1 MPAPS
6 SSAQAGVDRVSARQS
21 GSRHPRERWDRCLP
35 PLFFARS
42 CTTDAPPPPSASTAY
57 VKKKKQKKRKQC
69 LTECPIRRII
79 TVFFSLSVCL
89 SVCPSICLF
98 LSLYRSILCIL
109 FSLSIFLPLSASV
122 CVSLYL
128 SFSFTHI
135 LHFYIFLLLLSFSS
149 ISRVSLFLSLSIF
162 SSSGKAEKDDVEE
175 TVEEEEEEKKKKKKK
190 EKEKTTKKERK
201 KRRRKEEKREDRRPK
216 SEQGRGRRRRLRCP
230 GGELAR
236 GWSTT
241 CAIMA
246 EVATKKSISVVSN
259 KKNEVCGV
267 QSNNGLIDLDNITA
281 THNKQLISLC
291 DNNDDEDDLVLTNN
305 TRNELATE
313 DKSLQEL
320 IENELALRIC
330 SNNGDKKKKKK
341 KKDDDDDDD
350 DDDDG
355 DDDNDGNGDGDGDD
369 EIDEVDDNNDI
380 DNQDE
385 KNRLVK
391 MDEIEEQQTGQPDTV
406 KRILLDRQEDQ
417 FRVNTDFIVAEL
429 EHCALIGEPYGYQNG
444 HVSPITNVKPEDGA
458 NESKKEIVDFDK
470 DKIDDDDDD
479 DDDDDKDAMIM
490 KKTNDEIERER
501 KENEKSEEK
510 EEGSIENENDLFLRS
525 TKTNRSSEEVIANL
539 DDVKF
544 ESDDNNVDVESN
556 RSMEINI
563 SKVVDNSS
571 PLSCGD
577 KYQQEEEEEEEENKL
592 IESKSFLKDTIEL
605 VETDLGKDECL
616 EKKTTWTNEQEEV
629 IMDGQQSG
637 GQFSDNFEDPEQVAL
652 TSVIN
657 DKLKTID
664 TKESLIDNTTEYFR
678 NDENVV
684 VGGNT
689 TNNESSA
696 MIMDTI
702 AEVTNKVM
710 ESPQDVSSNKSRSF
724 DDVTLSQSETSTDA
738 ASTQEFIDMERRVL
752 SEENESNVER
762 NVVDDDDTKK
772 MLEDDLIDRRND
784 VTLLT
789 SYSNETTRE
798 FDYDETAND
807 SRNERFEDNDKC
819 QMSDSTVLLDNTEV
833 VVSAQ
838 NLAIFSESKRVESLL
853 IDSVDQS
860 TDQAHKFDSWMTV
873 EEATRIEEDVEIEK
887 ERHHEEILTIER
899 EDTNETIITDSDRST
914 QDDHLAASSPRA
926 PLATPD
932 DETSD
937 IINVCD
943 SESREEKI
951 TTTSSTTAT
960 ATTVMSSSSKGAAS
974 VTNKTK
980 KKKIEGVAGNDASP
994 NLTPRTKKTK
1004 KSKKS
1009 DLEKENISVKS
1020 SFNKFDALSKKTVL
1034 HVRSVDA
1041 GKVQQQLNSV
1051 GQNGEAN
1058 QNCRSC
1064 GKVVFQMEQ
1073 TKAEGLVWHKNCFRC
1088 VQCSKQLNVDN
1099 YESHES
1105 TLYCKP
1111 HFKELF
1117 QPKPVEESDQSVRPR
1132 KPELIIR
1139 ENEPKE
1145 LPPDVVRASD
1155 KPDLGLEELSSLN
1168 VKSRFQVFEKAGT
1181 ENTTNEIERSPSQIA
1196 VKRSPSILSKLA
1208 KFQAKGMDI
1217 GVADESLNG
1226 IPYEESS
1233 ESEEEEA
1240 AEDIEEVETE
1250 IVKAKR
1256 TTRERPISFSK
1267 MDDIKN
1273 RWESTSQQGR
1283 REVQREAR
1291 KEEIAGIRSRL
1302 FMGKQGKMKEMYQ
1315 QAVAGSERVTKIN
1328 AAEEIQHS
1336 THARSIKERFERG
1349 EPIAASDDET
1359 DSKPKPEK
1367 ADEEVI
1373 AAGISRKSRS
1383 LFLELDASAAKTG
1396 RPVTPVNPKTPADAP
1411 RRARDA
1417 FMVRQVSDDVVRSS
1431 DTTEEVHVE
1440 TSDIS
1445 NKFKFFESY
1454 KEPEKQRKQFRI
1466 TPPRD
1471 GQVKQMDS
1479 PEREIYRD
1487 PDVVRA
1493 DDRVDEVVHTDTA
1506 RKMLSIFRQMEENAC
1521 KEELPEGPKPLKRFT
1536 PPPEDKFAKQ
1546 TASDSEEDEE
1556 EEGEE
1561 SEADES
1567 AEERDPNYV
1576 RASDKVEDEFLKQ
1589 AQNAARAKTLR
1600 AKFEHWEET
1609 DGKPSNHNIAEM
1621 EIAQSTGDQSS
1632 IESASSLRAR
1642 FESLGSQTNESPRAP
1657 KIKVNRFVE
1666 IQASCTDVCESCKK
1680 KVYPLEKVETNNKI
1694 FHKQCFRC
1702 LQCNCV
1708 LRMDTFT
1715 LNNGKLYCIPHF
1727 KQLFITRG
1735 NYDEGFG
1742 VDPHKNKWATSN
1754 ANQANVSP
1762 IAVSNGDL

>member
-1 MPAPS
+1 M
-6 SSAQAGVDRVSARQS
+6 
-21 GSRHPRERWDRCLP
+21 
-35 PLFFARS
+35 
-42 CTTDAPPPPSASTAY
+42 
-57 VKKKKQKKRKQC
+57 
-69 LTECPIRRII
+69 
-79 TVFFSLSVCL
+79 
-89 SVCPSICLF
+89 
-98 LSLYRSILCIL
+98 
-109 FSLSIFLPLSASV
+109 
-122 CVSLYL
+122 
-128 SFSFTHI
+128 
-135 LHFYIFLLLLSFSS
+135 
-149 ISRVSLFLSLSIF
+149 
-162 SSSGKAEKDDVEE
+162 
-175 TVEEEEEEKKKKKKK
+175 
-190 EKEKTTKKERK
+190 
-201 KRRRKEEKREDRRPK
+201 
-216 SEQGRGRRRRLRCP
+216 
-230 GGELAR
+230 
-236 GWSTT
+236 
-241 CAIMA
+241 
-246 EVATKKSISVVSN
+246 N
-259 KKNEVCGV
+259 
-267 QSNNGLIDLDNITA
+267 
-281 THNKQLISLC
+281 
-291 DNNDDEDDLVLTNN
+291 
-305 TRNELATE
+305 
-313 DKSLQEL
+313 
-320 IENELALRIC
+320 
-330 SNNGDKKKKKK
+330 
-341 KKDDDDDDD
+341 
-350 DDDDG
+350 
-355 DDDNDGNGDGDGDD
+355 
-369 EIDEVDDNNDI
+369 
-380 DNQDE
+380 
-385 KNRLVK
+385 
-391 MDEIEEQQTGQPDTV
+391 EIEEDEEQQQQQQQSGQSDTV
-406 KRILLDRQEDQ
+406 KRILFDRQDDQ

-429 EHCALIGEPYGYQNG
+429 EHCALIEEPYGYQNG
-444 HVSPITNVKPEDGA
+444 HVSPIITNNVKSEEHN
-458 NESKKEIVDFDK
+458 NEIKKELVDFDK
-470 DKIDDDDDD
+470 DKIDDV
-479 DDDDDKDAMIM
+479 KETFMI
-490 KKTNDEIERER
+490 DQIDREI
-501 KENEKSEEK
+501 NEK
-510 EEGSIENENDLFLRS
+510 EENDKDKMEEMNVEKVEKDLFLRS
-525 TKTNRSSEEVIANL
+525 NKIYDENVIPNL

-544 ESDDNNVDVESN
+544 EIDDNNVDIESN
-556 RSMEINI
+556 RSTEINI
-563 SKVVDNSS
+563 SNYMDNSS
-571 PLSCGD
+571 PLSCRN
-577 KYQQEEEEEEEENKL
+577 KYQQEEEEEEEEEEEGL
-592 IESKSFLKDTIEL
+592 IDNKSFSNNTFDRIET
-605 VETDLGKDECL
+605 EIIDDEL
-616 EKKTTWTNEQEEV
+616 SEKKIIDRTDDTWMNKREESEQSE
-629 IMDGQQSG
+629 
-637 GQFSDNFEDPEQVAL
+637 GQFSDNFEDPEKCSM
-652 TSVIN
+652 TSINN
-657 DKLKTID
+657 DKLNTID
-664 TKESLIDNTTEYFR
+664 TNESIIDNNKMEYFR
-678 NDENVV
+678 NDDNNIV
-684 VGGNT
+684 VGNQSINEST
-689 TNNESSA
+689 TMIAEITNNNS
-696 MIMDTI
+696 
-702 AEVTNKVM
+702 KVI

-752 SEENESNVER
+752 SEENESIVIER
-762 NVVDDDDTKK
+762 NNDDDNKRFS
-772 MLEDDLIDRRND
+772 EDDIDLRND
-784 VTLLT
+784 VQSLKTYNKDT
-789 SYSNETTRE
+789 TKEYDFEET
-798 FDYDETAND
+798 ND
-807 SRNERFEDNDKC
+807 LRNFERFEINDTR
-819 QMSDSTVLLDNTEV
+819 QQQLTDSTILLEKTEI
-833 VVSAQ
+833 VVSAK
-838 NLAIFSESKRVESLL
+838 NVAIHSETNKRVESFM
-853 IDSVDQS
+853 IDKTDRSSTNDQIN
-860 TDQAHKFDSWMTV
+860 KFDSWMTV

-951 TTTSSTTAT
+951 TTTSSTTST
-960 ATTVMSSSSKGAAS
+960 ITTVMSSSSKGAAG

-1009 DLEKENISVKS
+1009 DLEKENISVCRSFGDISNMSEADQTTFGRTNSMEIEEKAKSMGDLRVCEQGFSKFCKDAPVFAGVSVKALRASYCSLANLTSEGKEKDQILGRPRFEKS

-1041 GKVQQQLNSV
+1041 GKVQQQLNAV

-1233 ESEEEEA
+1233 ESEEEEPT
-1240 AEDIEEVETE
+1240 EDIEEVETE

-1666 IQASCTDVCESCKK
+1666 IQASCTDVCESCEK

>member
-1 MPAPS
+1 
-6 SSAQAGVDRVSARQS
+6 
-21 GSRHPRERWDRCLP
+21 
-35 PLFFARS
+35 
-42 CTTDAPPPPSASTAY
+42 
-57 VKKKKQKKRKQC
+57 
-69 LTECPIRRII
+69 
-79 TVFFSLSVCL
+79 
-89 SVCPSICLF
+89 
-98 LSLYRSILCIL
+98 
-109 FSLSIFLPLSASV
+109 
-122 CVSLYL
+122 
-128 SFSFTHI
+128 
-135 LHFYIFLLLLSFSS
+135 
-149 ISRVSLFLSLSIF
+149 
-162 SSSGKAEKDDVEE
+162 
-175 TVEEEEEEKKKKKKK
+175 
-190 EKEKTTKKERK
+190 
-201 KRRRKEEKREDRRPK
+201 
-216 SEQGRGRRRRLRCP
+216 
-230 GGELAR
+230 
-236 GWSTT
+236 
-241 CAIMA
+241 MA

-267 QSNNGLIDLDNITA
+267 QSNNGLIELDNLTA
-281 THNKQLISLC
+281 SNKQLISLC

-305 TRNELATE
+305 TRNELDTE

-320 IENELALRIC
+320 IDSELALRIC
-330 SNNGDKKKKKK
+330 SPNEEEVLEDEEEEEEQEEKEVKGKENDDVQVVE
-341 KKDDDDDDD
+341 KD
-350 DDDDG
+350 
-355 DDDNDGNGDGDGDD
+355 N
-369 EIDEVDDNNDI
+369 
-380 DNQDE
+380 
-385 KNRLVK
+385 
-391 MDEIEEQQTGQPDTV
+391 IEEESNQPDAV
-406 KRILLDRQEDQ
+406 KRIVLDRQEDP

-429 EHCALIGEPYGYQNG
+429 EHCALIEEPYGYQNG
-444 HVSPITNVKPEDGA
+444 HVSPETHVKPDQLNETKDELEERIFEDGIEDNVAVVQKTNVCID
-458 NESKKEIVDFDK
+458 EIDRG
-470 DKIDDDDDD
+470 KID
-479 DDDDDKDAMIM
+479 
-490 KKTNDEIERER
+490 ERI
-501 KENEKSEEK
+501 
-510 EEGSIENENDLFLRS
+510 IENDENDLFLKS
-525 TKTNRSSEEVIANL
+525 GKP
-539 DDVKF
+539 DDDQLAVT
-544 ESDDNNVDVESN
+544 ESN
-556 RSMEINI
+556 RNFEDVKLGSDEIEIESCQVEDKLFSPI
-563 SKVVDNSS
+563 SCK
-571 PLSCGD
+571 D
-577 KYQQEEEEEEEENKL
+577 KHQQEEESIPTKFLLETNEKL
-592 IESKSFLKDTIEL
+592 IETERDDNQRQDNKKSIDIS
-605 VETDLGKDECL
+605 D
-616 EKKTTWTNEQEEV
+616 TWTEQLTPDV
-629 IMDGQQSG
+629 QQFG
-637 GQFSDNFEDPEQVAL
+637 GQFSDNFDDDE
-652 TSVIN
+652 T
-657 DKLKTID
+657 TID
-664 TKESLIDNTTEYFR
+664 KKSDKESSLNKESNSEIIRTTEYYQMT
-678 NDENVV
+678 E
-684 VGGNT
+684 
-689 TNNESSA
+689 NNETMEES
-696 MIMDTI
+696 MNNDGLIKI
-702 AEVTNKVM
+702 E
-710 ESPQDVSSNKSRSF
+710 ESPQDVSCTQSRSF

-752 SEENESNVER
+752 NEESSSTER
-762 NVVDDDDTKK
+762 NNHDDTKLITDSDNIK
-772 MLEDDLIDRRND
+772 NDSNLIYRDTEEESVVMNNEDDIQ
-784 VTLLT
+784 
-789 SYSNETTRE
+789 NENLE
-798 FDYDETAND
+798 IL
-807 SRNERFEDNDKC
+807 DNDNVQC
-819 QMSDSTVLLDNTEV
+819 QQSESTILVEKTEV
-833 VVSAQ
+833 VVSET
-838 NLAIFSESKRVESLL
+838 NVTIFSETNRVELMDTVS
-853 IDSVDQS
+853 QS
-860 TDQAHKFDSWMTV
+860 DNNQTHKFDSWMTV
-873 EEATRIEEDVEIEK
+873 EEATRIEEEEEKTDK
-887 ERHHEEILTIER
+887 ERHHEEIHTIIKR
-899 EDTNETIITDSDRST
+899 EDTNETNITDSDRST
-914 QDDHLAASSPRA
+914 QDDHHHHHHHHLDSSPRA

-951 TTTSSTTAT
+951 TTSSTTT
-960 ATTVMSSSSKGAAS
+960 TTTVMSGSSKGAATTTGTTT
-974 VTNKTK
+974 TNKTK
-980 KKKIEGVAGNDASP
+980 KKKIEGVAGNDACP

-1041 GKVQQQLNSV
+1041 GKVQQQLNAV
-1051 GQNGEAN
+1051 GQNGEAAN

-1064 GKVVFQMEQ
+1064 NKVVFQMEQ

-1117 QPKPVEESDQSVRPR
+1117 QPKPVEESDQPVRPR

-1181 ENTTNEIERSPSQIA
+1181 ENTNEIEKSPSQIA

-1233 ESEEEEA
+1233 ESEEEDATE
-1240 AEDIEEVETE
+1240 EIEEIDTE

-1359 DSKPKPEK
+1359 DNTKPKPEK

-1396 RPVTPVNPKTPADAP
+1396 RPVTPVNPKPSADTP

-1417 FMVRQVSDDVVRSS
+1417 FMVRQVSDDVIRSS

-1471 GQVKQMDS
+1471 GQVKMDS

-1546 TASDSEEDEE
+1546 TASDSEEEEE

-1666 IQASCTDVCESCKK
+1666 IQASCTDVCESCEK

-1742 VDPHKNKWATSN
+1742 VDPHKNKWATSST
-1754 ANQANVSP
+1754 NQANVSP

>member
-1 MPAPS
+1 
-6 SSAQAGVDRVSARQS
+6 
-21 GSRHPRERWDRCLP
+21 
-35 PLFFARS
+35 
-42 CTTDAPPPPSASTAY
+42 
-57 VKKKKQKKRKQC
+57 
-69 LTECPIRRII
+69 
-79 TVFFSLSVCL
+79 
-89 SVCPSICLF
+89 
-98 LSLYRSILCIL
+98 
-109 FSLSIFLPLSASV
+109 
-122 CVSLYL
+122 
-128 SFSFTHI
+128 
-135 LHFYIFLLLLSFSS
+135 
-149 ISRVSLFLSLSIF
+149 
-162 SSSGKAEKDDVEE
+162 
-175 TVEEEEEEKKKKKKK
+175 
-190 EKEKTTKKERK
+190 
-201 KRRRKEEKREDRRPK
+201 
-216 SEQGRGRRRRLRCP
+216 
-230 GGELAR
+230 
-236 GWSTT
+236 
-241 CAIMA
+241 MA

-267 QSNNGLIDLDNITA
+267 QSNNGLIELDNLTA
-281 THNKQLISLC
+281 SNKQLISLC

-305 TRNELATE
+305 TRNELDTE

-320 IENELALRIC
+320 IDSELALRIC
-330 SNNGDKKKKKK
+330 SPNEEEVEEDEQEEKEVGEENDDVQVVE
-341 KKDDDDDDD
+341 KD
-350 DDDDG
+350 
-355 DDDNDGNGDGDGDD
+355 N
-369 EIDEVDDNNDI
+369 V
-380 DNQDE
+380 
-385 KNRLVK
+385 
-391 MDEIEEQQTGQPDTV
+391 EEESNQPDAV
-406 KRILLDRQEDQ
+406 KRIVLDRHEDP

-429 EHCALIGEPYGYQNG
+429 EHCALIEEPYGYQNG
-444 HVSPITNVKPEDGA
+444 HVSPETHVKPDQMNETKDELEERIFDEGIEDNVAVVQKTNVCID
-458 NESKKEIVDFDK
+458 EIDRG
-470 DKIDDDDDD
+470 KIDERTIEEDENDFFLKSAKPDDDQLAVIESNRNFEDV
-479 DDDDDKDAMIM
+479 KLES
-490 KKTNDEIERER
+490 DEIE
-501 KENEKSEEK
+501 
-510 EEGSIENENDLFLRS
+510 IES
-525 TKTNRSSEEVIANL
+525 CQ
-539 DDVKF
+539 
-544 ESDDNNVDVESN
+544 VED
-556 RSMEINI
+556 
-563 SKVVDNSS
+563 KLSS
-571 PLSCGD
+571 PVPCQD
-577 KYQQEEEEEEEENKL
+577 KHQQEEESIPTKFLLETNEKL
-592 IESKSFLKDTIEL
+592 IETERDDNQTQESKKSIEL
-605 VETDLGKDECL
+605 PD
-616 EKKTTWTNEQEEV
+616 TWTEQLTP
-629 IMDGQQSG
+629 DNQQLG
-637 GQFSDNFEDPEQVAL
+637 GQFSDNFDDE
-652 TSVIN
+652 T
-657 DKLKTID
+657 TID
-664 TKESLIDNTTEYFR
+664 KKSDKESSSIKESNSGITTTEYFQIT
-678 NDENVV
+678 E
-684 VGGNT
+684 
-689 TNNESSA
+689 NNETLEES
-696 MIMDTI
+696 MNNNDGLIKI
-702 AEVTNKVM
+702 E
-710 ESPQDVSSNKSRSF
+710 ESPQDVSCTQSRSF

-752 SEENESNVER
+752 NEESSSSER
-762 NVVDDDDTKK
+762 NNHDDTKFISDSDNIK
-772 MLEDDLIDRRND
+772 NESTLTYREIEESEVMNEDDIQ
-784 VTLLT
+784 
-789 SYSNETTRE
+789 NESLE
-798 FDYDETAND
+798 IL
-807 SRNERFEDNDKC
+807 DNDNNVQCPK
-819 QMSDSTVLLDNTEV
+819 SESTILLEKTEV
-833 VVSAQ
+833 VVSET
-838 NLAIFSESKRVESLL
+838 NVTIFSETKRVELMDNLS
-853 IDSVDQS
+853 QS
-860 TDQAHKFDSWMTV
+860 DNNQTHKFDSWMTV
-873 EEATRIEEDVEIEK
+873 EEATRIEEEEEKADK
-887 ERHHEEILTIER
+887 ERHHEEIRTIIKR
-899 EDTNETIITDSDRST
+899 EDTNQTNVTDNDRST
-914 QDDHLAASSPRA
+914 QDDDHHHHHHHHHLASSPRA

-943 SESREEKI
+943 SESREEKKI
-951 TTTSSTTAT
+951 TTSSSSTT
-960 ATTVMSSSSKGAAS
+960 TTVMSSSSKGAATTTT
-974 VTNKTK
+974 TNKTK
-980 KKKIEGVAGNDASP
+980 KKKIEGVAGNDACP

-1041 GKVQQQLNSV
+1041 GKVQQQLNAV
-1051 GQNGEAN
+1051 GQNGEAAN

-1064 GKVVFQMEQ
+1064 NKVVFQMEQ

-1117 QPKPVEESDQSVRPR
+1117 QPKPVEESDQPVRPR

-1181 ENTTNEIERSPSQIA
+1181 ENTNEIEKSPSQIA

-1233 ESEEEEA
+1233 ESEEEDATE
-1240 AEDIEEVETE
+1240 EIEEIDTE

-1359 DSKPKPEK
+1359 DNTKPKPEK

-1396 RPVTPVNPKTPADAP
+1396 RPVTPVNPKTPADTP

-1471 GQVKQMDS
+1471 GQVKMDS

-1546 TASDSEEDEE
+1546 TASDSEEEEE

-1666 IQASCTDVCESCKK
+1666 IQASCTDVCESCEK

-1754 ANQANVSP
+1754 SNQANVSP

>member
-1 MPAPS
+1 
-6 SSAQAGVDRVSARQS
+6 
-21 GSRHPRERWDRCLP
+21 
-35 PLFFARS
+35 
-42 CTTDAPPPPSASTAY
+42 
-57 VKKKKQKKRKQC
+57 
-69 LTECPIRRII
+69 
-79 TVFFSLSVCL
+79 
-89 SVCPSICLF
+89 
-98 LSLYRSILCIL
+98 
-109 FSLSIFLPLSASV
+109 
-122 CVSLYL
+122 
-128 SFSFTHI
+128 
-135 LHFYIFLLLLSFSS
+135 
-149 ISRVSLFLSLSIF
+149 
-162 SSSGKAEKDDVEE
+162 
-175 TVEEEEEEKKKKKKK
+175 
-190 EKEKTTKKERK
+190 
-201 KRRRKEEKREDRRPK
+201 
-216 SEQGRGRRRRLRCP
+216 
-230 GGELAR
+230 
-236 GWSTT
+236 
-241 CAIMA
+241 MA

-267 QSNNGLIDLDNITA
+267 QSNNGLIELDNLTA
-281 THNKQLISLC
+281 SNKQLISLC

-305 TRNELATE
+305 TRNELDTE

-320 IENELALRIC
+320 IDSELALRIC
-330 SNNGDKKKKKK
+330 SPNEEEVEEDEQEEKEVGEENDDVQVVE
-341 KKDDDDDDD
+341 KD
-350 DDDDG
+350 
-355 DDDNDGNGDGDGDD
+355 N
-369 EIDEVDDNNDI
+369 V
-380 DNQDE
+380 
-385 KNRLVK
+385 
-391 MDEIEEQQTGQPDTV
+391 EEESNQPDAV
-406 KRILLDRQEDQ
+406 KRIVLDRHEDP

-429 EHCALIGEPYGYQNG
+429 EHCALIEEPYGYQNG
-444 HVSPITNVKPEDGA
+444 HVSPETHVKPDQMNETKDELEERIFDEGIEDNVAVVQKTNVCID
-458 NESKKEIVDFDK
+458 EIDRG
-470 DKIDDDDDD
+470 KIDERTIEEDENDFFLKSAKPDDDQLAVIESNRNFEDV
-479 DDDDDKDAMIM
+479 KLES
-490 KKTNDEIERER
+490 DEIE
-501 KENEKSEEK
+501 
-510 EEGSIENENDLFLRS
+510 IES
-525 TKTNRSSEEVIANL
+525 CQ
-539 DDVKF
+539 
-544 ESDDNNVDVESN
+544 VED
-556 RSMEINI
+556 
-563 SKVVDNSS
+563 KLSS
-571 PLSCGD
+571 PVPCQD
-577 KYQQEEEEEEEENKL
+577 KHQQEEESIPTKFLLETNEKL
-592 IESKSFLKDTIEL
+592 IETERDDNQTQESKKSIEL
-605 VETDLGKDECL
+605 PD
-616 EKKTTWTNEQEEV
+616 TWTEQLTP
-629 IMDGQQSG
+629 DNQQLG
-637 GQFSDNFEDPEQVAL
+637 GQFSDNFDDE
-652 TSVIN
+652 T
-657 DKLKTID
+657 TID
-664 TKESLIDNTTEYFR
+664 KKSDKESSSIKESNSGITTTEYFQIT
-678 NDENVV
+678 E
-684 VGGNT
+684 
-689 TNNESSA
+689 NNETLEES
-696 MIMDTI
+696 MNNNDGLIKI
-702 AEVTNKVM
+702 E
-710 ESPQDVSSNKSRSF
+710 ESPQDVSCTQSRSF

-752 SEENESNVER
+752 NEESSSSER
-762 NVVDDDDTKK
+762 NNHDDTKFISDSDNIK
-772 MLEDDLIDRRND
+772 NESTLTYREIEESEVMNEDDIQ
-784 VTLLT
+784 
-789 SYSNETTRE
+789 NESLE
-798 FDYDETAND
+798 IL
-807 SRNERFEDNDKC
+807 DNDNNVQCPK
-819 QMSDSTVLLDNTEV
+819 SESTILLEKTEV
-833 VVSAQ
+833 VVSET
-838 NLAIFSESKRVESLL
+838 NVTIFSETKRVELMDNLS
-853 IDSVDQS
+853 QS
-860 TDQAHKFDSWMTV
+860 DNNQTHKFDSWMTV
-873 EEATRIEEDVEIEK
+873 EEATRIEEEEEKADK
-887 ERHHEEILTIER
+887 ERHHEEIRTIIKR
-899 EDTNETIITDSDRST
+899 EDTNQTNVTDNDRST
-914 QDDHLAASSPRA
+914 QDDDHHHHHHHHHLASSPRA

-943 SESREEKI
+943 SESREEKKI
-951 TTTSSTTAT
+951 TTSSSSTT
-960 ATTVMSSSSKGAAS
+960 TTVMSSSSKGAATTTT
-974 VTNKTK
+974 TNKTK
-980 KKKIEGVAGNDASP
+980 KKKIEGVAGNDACP

-1009 DLEKENISVKS
+1009 DLEKENISVTRNYVSEANRNEQERSNKERIATGVSIKQLCRSFGDISNMSDADQATFGRTNSVEIEEKAKSMGDLRVCEKGFSKFCKDPIVFAGVSVKTLRASYCSLANLTSEGKMKDRVLGRPRFEKS

-1041 GKVQQQLNSV
+1041 GKVQQQLNAV
-1051 GQNGEAN
+1051 GQNGEAAN

-1064 GKVVFQMEQ
+1064 NKVVFQMEQ

-1117 QPKPVEESDQSVRPR
+1117 QPKPVEESDQPVRPR

-1181 ENTTNEIERSPSQIA
+1181 ENTNEIEKSPSQIA

-1233 ESEEEEA
+1233 ESEEEDATE
-1240 AEDIEEVETE
+1240 EIEEIDTE

-1359 DSKPKPEK
+1359 DNTKPKPEK

-1396 RPVTPVNPKTPADAP
+1396 RPVTPVNPKTPADTP

-1471 GQVKQMDS
+1471 GQVKMDS

-1546 TASDSEEDEE
+1546 TASDSEEEEE

-1666 IQASCTDVCESCKK
+1666 IQASCTDVCESCEK

-1754 ANQANVSP
+1754 SNQANVSP